1 MQPPVRVPLVPSA
14 YPDTWG
20 LVDSALRPLFDVD
33 TYLEVSY
40 KAKTKV
46 SQFPVEK
53 GGFVDYNKVQEPAD
67 IKMRV
72 AVGGDSAK
80 MEAFLLKLDTEKNS
94 VNLYRA
100 LTPEVFYKNMTLVGY
115 DYKRTQ
121 DKGRN
126 SIIADLELVE
136 VREVTP
142 QYASVKLP
150 PIKAKDSKN
159 SPDKKKTGQ
168 TEAEKDNASLKGKSA
183 QESALIGFDK
193 AGVGK
198 DTVLYRIISGGK

>member
-20 LVDSALRPLFDVD
+20 LVDSTLRPLFDVD

-40 KAKTKV
+40 RAKTKV
-46 SQFPVEK
+46 SHFPVEK

-100 LTPEVFYKNMTLVGY
+100 LTPEVFYKNMTLIGY

-150 PIKAKDSKN
+150 PVKVKDPKN

-168 TEAEKDNASLKGKSA
+168 TQAESEKESHWAIAKKTSVGDLNSA
-183 QESALIGFDK
+183 ADK
-193 AGVGK
+193 IRA
-198 DTVLYRIISGGK
+198 DATARGGG